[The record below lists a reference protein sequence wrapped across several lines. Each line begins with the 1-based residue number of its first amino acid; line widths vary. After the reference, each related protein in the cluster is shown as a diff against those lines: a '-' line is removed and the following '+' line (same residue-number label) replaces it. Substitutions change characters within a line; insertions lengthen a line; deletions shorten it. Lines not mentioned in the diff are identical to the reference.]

1 MQNQQKGLSNFQ
13 VSALVTL
20 SAVGMIIISI
30 PRIAAEQAGIDGALA
45 VFLAGIL
52 SIILAGVII
61 TLSKRFPTKTVIEYS
76 QEILGKLFGK
86 VYGIILVLYS
96 ITVLSY
102 ILRGFADA
110 LKVLL
115 LPRTPLEITMICMLL
130 VILYCV
136 HGGISTIVRTC
147 EIFLLP
153 LLLVIVLTIFFNL
166 SEVQLFRYRS
176 SLSNGITPVFK
187 AAFGVTT
194 AYLGYEILFFI
205 LPFIQDKEKFMIF
218 GIRGTVLPVLIY
230 SGLVFV
236 MIGVLGPTTTSELVY
251 PAIHLARQIGIEF
264 IERFD
269 ILFIIFWILAV
280 FTTLTSYLYMAS
292 FSLTRVLGMR
302 NYKPFILILLPLCY
316 VASILPQNIS
326 EINMIGKIVNYV
338 GFFVALSSI
347 PLLIIAVIRKKGGK
361 VNAEKE

>member
-115 LPRTPLEITMICMLL
+115 LPRTPL
-130 VILYCV
+130 
-136 HGGISTIVRTC
+136 
-147 EIFLLP
+147 
-153 LLLVIVLTIFFNL
+153 
-166 SEVQLFRYRS
+166 
-176 SLSNGITPVFK
+176 
-187 AAFGVTT
+187 
-194 AYLGYEILFFI
+194 
-205 LPFIQDKEKFMIF
+205 
-218 GIRGTVLPVLIY
+218 
-230 SGLVFV
+230 
-236 MIGVLGPTTTSELVY
+236 
-251 PAIHLARQIGIEF
+251 
-264 IERFD
+264 
-269 ILFIIFWILAV
+269 
-280 FTTLTSYLYMAS
+280 
-292 FSLTRVLGMR
+292 
-302 NYKPFILILLPLCY
+302 
-316 VASILPQNIS
+316 
-326 EINMIGKIVNYV
+326 
-338 GFFVALSSI
+338 
-347 PLLIIAVIRKKGGK
+347 
-361 VNAEKE
+361 